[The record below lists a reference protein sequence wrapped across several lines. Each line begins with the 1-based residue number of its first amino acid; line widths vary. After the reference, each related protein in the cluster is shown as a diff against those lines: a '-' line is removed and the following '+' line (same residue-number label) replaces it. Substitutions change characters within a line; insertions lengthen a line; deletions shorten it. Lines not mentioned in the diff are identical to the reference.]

1 MEYEIIVGGK
11 EEREKTIS
19 SLNEVIKLQE
29 AMDAAKEHI
38 KEQINGAYETYKTL
52 VAEPM
57 KKGAFS
63 KQFKLIIAEHLAA
76 KASET
81 LETADSA
88 KASYEVIKGSLI

>member
-38 KEQINGAYETYKTL
+38 KEQINEAHETYKT
-52 VAEPM
+52 
-57 KKGAFS
+57 
-63 KQFKLIIAEHLAA
+63 
-76 KASET
+76 
-81 LETADSA
+81 
-88 KASYEVIKGSLI
+88 